1 LDDWLSRNIASNSNN
16 KNKSDKNRNIAS
28 FGQVIREPK
37 QKTQERSWTLNRKY
51 FVALIVVVAFP
62 FAVLAQTTVN
72 LDYGTLATGPNTI
85 VFTSD
90 ANFIKLNVAAGTS
103 SIDSVAE
110 LDDAGA
116 IGYLAG
122 SSWLIGMTSDAGTG
136 PGDVFVFDAQTAT
149 LDPATVNFND
159 VRDLA
164 IIDQGGQFDAI
175 VPDRA
180 NDTVHL
186 ITDVLGAPVTSE
198 ITPSSI
204 AGNVGIQG
212 LVALSDSL
220 YFIYD
225 ELPGG
230 GFGSDELIV
239 VEGNTADAKTTRL
252 SWNDIGS
259 AGAGLDTDELSVD
272 FHNGLAIRQPDP
284 STITMYLSNFG
295 ASSPA
300 QIIEVTWIDSGN
312 GFDFSAPVSSVLFFE
327 VDLLEAIVD
336 NNPTALVPE
345 GLANS
350 RGVAILPGE
359 TQGDDQLV
367 IWVDDS
373 ANNNSYVL
381 IYEFSGPA
389 FTLFGGNVL
398 ETVLETTVITDWL
411 PERCLLLQ
419 NYPNPFNPST
429 EIVYSLPRDTHV
441 ELKIVDA
448 LGRFVTRLAD
458 GFQHSGEH
466 TQTWNGTDQEGQ
478 GMPSGVYL
486 CQLKTEN
493 QTRTHKLLLI
503 R

>member
-1 LDDWLSRNIASNSNN
+1 M
-16 KNKSDKNRNIAS
+16 
-28 FGQVIREPK
+28 
-37 QKTQERSWTLNRKY
+37 NRKY
-51 FVALIVVVAFP
+51 FLVFILVVAFP
-62 FAVLAQTTVN
+62 FTVLAQIPVD
-72 LDYGTLATGPNTI
+72 LGYGTLATGLNTI
-85 VFTSD
+85 VFTNN
-90 ANFIKLNVAAGTS
+90 ANFIQLNVAARTS
-103 SIDSVAE
+103 SIASSAE
-110 LDDAGA
+110 LEGAGA

-122 SSWLIGMTSDAGTG
+122 TKWLIGMTSDAGTG

-149 LDPATVNFND
+149 VGPAKANITD

-164 IIDQGGQFDAI
+164 VIDQGGQFDAI

-186 ITDVLGAPVTSE
+186 ITDVLGTPVTSE

-204 AGNVGIQG
+204 AGEVGIQG

-220 YFIYD
+220 YFLYD
-225 ELPGG
+225 ELPAG
-230 GFGSDELIV
+230 GFGNDELIV
-239 VEGNTADAKTTRL
+239 VEGNTTDAKTTRL

-284 STITMYLSNFG
+284 STITLYLSNFG
-295 ASSPA
+295 AFSDA
-300 QIIEVTWIDSGN
+300 QIVEVTWIDSGN

-327 VDLLEAIVD
+327 VDLLEAIAN

-350 RGVAILPGE
+350 RAVAILPGE
-359 TQGDDQLV
+359 TPGDDQLV

-373 ANNNSYVL
+373 ANNNTYIL
-381 IYEFSGPA
+381 IYEISSGT
-389 FTLFGGNVL
+389 FTLFGGDVL

-411 PERCLLLQ
+411 PERYLLLQ
-419 NYPNPFNPST
+419 NYPNPFNSST
-429 EIVYSLPRDTHV
+429 EIVFSLPRDTHV

-448 LGRFVTRLAD
+448 LGRFVTRLAE
-458 GFQHSGEH
+458 GFQRSGEH

-478 GMPSGVYL
+478 DMPSGVYI

-493 QTRTHKLLLI
+493 QMRIHKLLLI

>member
-1 LDDWLSRNIASNSNN
+1 M
-16 KNKSDKNRNIAS
+16 
-28 FGQVIREPK
+28 
-37 QKTQERSWTLNRKY
+37 NRKY
-51 FVALIVVVAFP
+51 FLVLIVVVAFP
-62 FAVLAQTTVN
+62 FAVLAQTPVD

-85 VFTSD
+85 VFTS
-90 ANFIKLNVAAGTS
+90 NGNLIELNVAAGTS
-103 SIDSVAE
+103 SIDSTDE
-110 LDDAGA
+110 LKSAGA

-122 SSWLIGMTSDAGTG
+122 TEWLIGMTSDAGTN

-149 LDPATVNFND
+149 AGPAKANFND

-164 IIDQGGQFDAI
+164 VIDQGGQFDAI

-186 ITDVLGAPVTSE
+186 ITDVLGTPVTSE

-225 ELPGG
+225 ESPVG

-239 VEGNTADAKTTRL
+239 VEGNTTDAKTTRI

-259 AGAGLDTDELSVD
+259 AGAGLDPDELSVD
-272 FHNGLAIRQPDP
+272 FHNGLAVRQPDP
-284 STITMYLSNFG
+284 STITLYLSNFG
-295 ASSPA
+295 AFSYY

-312 GFDFSAPVSSVLFFE
+312 GFNFSAPVSSVLF
-327 VDLLEAIVD
+327 VDDDLLNAIVD
-336 NNPTALVPE
+336 NNPAALVPE
-345 GLANS
+345 GSANS
-350 RGVAILPGE
+350 RGVVILPGE
-359 TQGDDQLV
+359 TPEDDQLV

-373 ANNNSYVL
+373 ANNNTYIL
-381 IYEFSGPA
+381 IYEISSKTFS
-389 FTLFGGNVL
+389 LFGGDVL
-398 ETVLETTVITDWL
+398 ETALETTGITENWV
-411 PERCLLLQ
+411 PERYLLLQ

-441 ELKIVDA
+441 ELTIVDA
-448 LGRFVTRLAD
+448 LGRFVTRLAE
-458 GFQHSGEH
+458 GFQRTGEH

-478 GMPSGVYL
+478 DLPSGVYL

-493 QTRTHKLLLI
+493 QIQTHKLLLI

>member
-1 LDDWLSRNIASNSNN
+1 MTSSIFFDPLKNQNSYQFLSV
-16 KNKSDKNRNIAS
+16 D
-28 FGQVIREPK
+28 PK
-37 QKTQERSWTLNRKY
+37 QKTRERNWTMNLKY
-51 FVALIVVVAFP
+51 FLVLILIVAFP
-62 FAVLAQTTVN
+62 FAVLAQTPVSPE
-72 LDYGTLATGPNTI
+72 YGTLATGPNTI
-85 VFTSD
+85 VFTSN
-90 ANFIKLNVAAGTS
+90 ANFIKLDVAAGTS
-103 SIDSVAE
+103 SIDSAVE
-110 LDDAGA
+110 LEAAGA

-122 SSWLIGMTSDAGTG
+122 TNWLIGITSDAGTD

-149 LDPATVNFND
+149 AGPAKANIND

-164 IIDQGGQFDAI
+164 VIDQGGKFDAI

-186 ITDVLGAPVTSE
+186 ITDVLGTPVTSE

-225 ELPGG
+225 ELPEG
-230 GFGSDELIV
+230 GFGNDELIV
-239 VEGNTADAKTTRL
+239 VEGNTTDAKTTRL

-284 STITMYLSNFG
+284 STITLYLSNFG
-295 ASSPA
+295 ASSPC

-327 VDLLEAIVD
+327 EDLFSAIVD
-336 NNPTALVPE
+336 NNPTALIPE
-345 GLANS
+345 GSANS

-359 TQGDDQLV
+359 TPGDDQLV

-373 ANNNSYVL
+373 ANNNTYIL
-381 IYEFSGPA
+381 IYEISSGTFA
-389 FTLFGGNVL
+389 LFGGDAL
-398 ETVLETTVITDWL
+398 ETVLETTGITDWL

-441 ELKIVDA
+441 ELKIVDV
-448 LGRFVTRLAD
+448 LGRFVTRLAE
-458 GFQHSGEH
+458 GFQRSGEH

-478 GMPSGVYL
+478 DMSSGVYF

-493 QTRTHKLLLI
+493 QIRTHKLLLI

>member
-1 LDDWLSRNIASNSNN
+1 M
-16 KNKSDKNRNIAS
+16 
-28 FGQVIREPK
+28 
-37 QKTQERSWTLNRKY
+37 NRKY
-51 FVALIVVVAFP
+51 FPVLIVVAALP
-62 FAVLAQTTVN
+62 FAALAQTPVD
-72 LDYGTLATGPNTI
+72 LAYGTLATGPNTI
-85 VFTSD
+85 VFTSNG
-90 ANFIKLNVAAGTS
+90 NFIQLNMAAGTS
-103 SIDSVAE
+103 SIASAAE
-110 LDDAGA
+110 FGGAGA

-122 SSWLIGMTSDAGTG
+122 TEWLIGMTSDAGTG

-149 LDPATVNFND
+149 VDPAIANLND

-164 IIDQGGQFDAI
+164 VIDRGGRFDAI

-180 NDTVHL
+180 NDKVHL
-186 ITDVLGAPVTSE
+186 MTDVLGTPVISE

-225 ELPGG
+225 EMPAG
-230 GFGSDELIV
+230 GFGDDELIV
-239 VEGNTADAKTTRL
+239 VEGNSADAKTTRL

-272 FHNGLAIRQPDP
+272 FHNGLAVRQPDP
-284 STITMYLSNFG
+284 STVTVYLSNFG
-295 ASSPA
+295 VFSEN
-300 QIIEVTWIDSGN
+300 QIIEVTWTNSGN
-312 GFDFSAPVSSVLFFE
+312 GFNFSAPVSSVLFTE
-327 VDLLEAIVD
+327 ENLYSAIVD
-336 NNPTALVPE
+336 NNPVTLAPE
-345 GLANS
+345 GKANS

-359 TQGDDQLV
+359 TPGNDQLV

-373 ANNNSYVL
+373 AGDNSYML
-381 IYEFSGPA
+381 IYEISSGT
-389 FTLFGGNVL
+389 FTLFGGDAL
-398 ETVLETTVITDWL
+398 EMALENTGITDRLPL

-448 LGRFVTRLAD
+448 LGRFVTRLAE
-458 GFQHSGEH
+458 GFQLSGEY

-478 GMPSGVYL
+478 DMPSGVYL

-493 QTRTHKLLLI
+493 QIQTHKLLLI

>member
-1 LDDWLSRNIASNSNN
+1 M
-16 KNKSDKNRNIAS
+16 
-28 FGQVIREPK
+28 
-37 QKTQERSWTLNRKY
+37 NRKY
-51 FVALIVVVAFP
+51 FLALMVVVAFP
-62 FAVLAQTTVN
+62 FSVLAQTPVD
-72 LDYGTLATGPNTI
+72 LDYGTFATGPNTI
-85 VFTSD
+85 VFTNN

-103 SIDSVAE
+103 SIASAAE
-110 LDDAGA
+110 LNGAGA

-122 SSWLIGMTSDAGTG
+122 TKWLIGMTSDAGTG

-149 LDPATVNFND
+149 VGPAKANMND

-164 IIDQGGQFDAI
+164 VIDQGGRFDAI

-186 ITDVLGAPVTSE
+186 ITDVLGTPVTSE
-198 ITPSSI
+198 ITPGSI

-225 ELPGG
+225 ELPQG
-230 GFGSDELIV
+230 GFGDDELIM
-239 VEGNTADAKTTRL
+239 VEGNTADANTTRL

-259 AGAGLDTDELSVD
+259 AGAGLGTDELSVD
-272 FHNGLAIRQPDP
+272 FHNGLAVRQPDP
-284 STITMYLSNFG
+284 STIKLYLSNFG
-295 ASSPA
+295 TFSES

-312 GFDFSAPVSSVLFFE
+312 GFDFSAPVSSVLFSQD
-327 VDLLEAIVD
+327 DLFNAIVD

-345 GLANS
+345 GSPNS
-350 RGVAILPGE
+350 RGVAILPGA
-359 TQGDDQLV
+359 TPGDDQLV

-373 ANNNSYVL
+373 ANNNTYIL
-381 IYEFSGPA
+381 IYEISSGTFA
-389 FTLFGGNVL
+389 LFGGDVL
-398 ETVLETTVITDWL
+398 ETALETTGITDWL
-411 PERCLLLQ
+411 PERYLLLQ

-448 LGRFVTRLAD
+448 LGRFVARPAE
-458 GFQHSGEH
+458 GFQRTGKH

-478 GMPSGVYL
+478 DMPSGVYL

-493 QTRTHKLLLI
+493 QIRTHKLLLI

>member
-1 LDDWLSRNIASNSNN
+1 MNN
-16 KNKSDKNRNIAS
+16 N
-28 FGQVIREPK
+28 
-37 QKTQERSWTLNRKY
+37 Y
-51 FVALIVVVAFP
+51 FLVLILVVAFP
-62 FAVLAQTTVN
+62 FSVLAQTPVN

-85 VFTSD
+85 VFTSN
-90 ANFIKLNVAAGTS
+90 ANFIQLNVADGIS

-116 IGYLAG
+116 IGYLANTN
-122 SSWLIGMTSDAGTG
+122 WLIGMTSDAGTG

-149 LDPATVNFND
+149 ADPAKANFND

-164 IIDQGGQFDAI
+164 VIEQGDQFDVI

-186 ITDVLGAPVTSE
+186 ITDVLGTPVISE

-239 VEGNTADAKTTRL
+239 VEGNTTDATTTRL

-259 AGAGLDTDELSVD
+259 AGAGLSTDELSVD
-272 FHNGLAIRQPDP
+272 FHNGLAVRQPDP

-295 ASSPA
+295 AVSEI
-300 QIIEVTWIDSGN
+300 QIVKVTWTDAGN
-312 GFDFSAPVSSVLFFE
+312 GFDFSAPVSSVLFLE
-327 VDLLEAIVD
+327 DDLFSAIVD

-345 GLANS
+345 GSANS
-350 RGVAILPGE
+350 RGVVILPGE
-359 TQGDDQLV
+359 TPGDDQLV

-381 IYEFSGPA
+381 IYDISSGT
-389 FTLFGGNVL
+389 FELFGGDVL
-398 ETVLETTVITDWL
+398 ETVLETTVTTDWL
-411 PERCLLLQ
+411 PERHLLLQ
-419 NYPNPFNPST
+419 NYPNPFNPTT

-448 LGRFVTRLAD
+448 LGRVVTRLAE
-458 GFQHSGEH
+458 GFQLSGDH

-478 GMPSGVYL
+478 DMPSGVYF
-486 CQLKTEN
+486 CQLKTEH
-493 QTRTHKLLLI
+493 QIRTHKLLLI

>member
-1 LDDWLSRNIASNSNN
+1 M
-16 KNKSDKNRNIAS
+16 
-28 FGQVIREPK
+28 
-37 QKTQERSWTLNRKY
+37 NRKY
-51 FVALIVVVAFP
+51 FLVLILVVAFP
-62 FAVLAQTTVN
+62 FAVLAQTAVN

-85 VFTSD
+85 VFMSD

-103 SIDSVAE
+103 SSDSVAE

-122 SSWLIGMTSDAGTG
+122 TNWLIGMTSDAVTG

-149 LDPATVNFND
+149 VGPAKANIND

-164 IIDQGGQFDAI
+164 VIDQGGRLDAI

-186 ITDVLGAPVTSE
+186 ITDMLGTPVISD

-230 GFGSDELIV
+230 GFGNDELIM
-239 VEGNTADAKTTRL
+239 VEGNTTDAKTTRL

-259 AGAGLDTDELSVD
+259 AGAGMGTDELSVD

-284 STITMYLSNFG
+284 STIKLYLSNFG
-295 ASSPA
+295 AFSPC

-312 GFDFSAPVSSVLFFE
+312 GFNFSAPVSSVLFFE
-327 VDLLEAIVD
+327 DDLFIAIVE

-345 GLANS
+345 GSANS
-350 RGVAILPGE
+350 RAVAILPGE
-359 TQGDDQLV
+359 TPGDDRLV

-373 ANNNSYVL
+373 ENNNSYIL
-381 IYEFSGPA
+381 IYEITSPN
-389 FTLFGGNVL
+389 FTLFGGDVL
-398 ETVLETTVITDWL
+398 ERALETTVTTDQL
-411 PERCLLLQ
+411 PERCLLFQ

-441 ELKIVDA
+441 ELKIVDS
-448 LGRFVTRLAD
+448 LGRFVTRLAE
-458 GFQHSGEH
+458 GIQRSGEH
-466 TQTWNGTDQEGQ
+466 THTWNGTNQEGQ
-478 GMPSGVYL
+478 GMPSGVYF

-493 QTRTHKLLLI
+493 QIRTHKLLLI

>member
-1 LDDWLSRNIASNSNN
+1 M
-16 KNKSDKNRNIAS
+16 
-28 FGQVIREPK
+28 
-37 QKTQERSWTLNRKY
+37 NRKY
-51 FVALIVVVAFP
+51 FPVLIVVVAFP
-62 FAVLAQTTVN
+62 FAVLAQTPVD
-72 LDYGTLATGPNTI
+72 LEYGTLATGPNTI
-85 VFTSD
+85 VFTSN
-90 ANFIKLNVAAGTS
+90 ANFIQLNVAAGTS
-103 SIDSVAE
+103 SVTPAAE
-110 LDDAGA
+110 LGGAGA
-116 IGYLAG
+116 MGYLAG
-122 SSWLIGMTSDAGTG
+122 TKWLIGMTSDAGTG
-136 PGDVFVFDAQTAT
+136 PGDVFIFDAQTAT
-149 LDPATVNFND
+149 AGPAKANIND

-164 IIDQGGQFDAI
+164 VIDQGGQFDAI

-186 ITDVLGAPVTSE
+186 ITDVLGTSVTSE
-198 ITPSSI
+198 ITPGSI

-230 GFGSDELIV
+230 GFGNDELIV
-239 VEGNTADAKTTRL
+239 VEGNTPDAKTTRL

-272 FHNGLAIRQPDP
+272 FHNGLAVRQPDP

-295 ASSPA
+295 VFSPC
-300 QIIEVTWIDSGN
+300 QIIEVTWIDEGN
-312 GFDFSAPVSSVLFFE
+312 GFDFSAPVSSVLFLD
-327 VDLLEAIVD
+327 VDLLEAIV
-336 NNPTALVPE
+336 NNYPGALVPE
-345 GLANS
+345 GSANS

-359 TQGDDQLV
+359 TPGDDRLV

-373 ANNNSYVL
+373 VNSNTYIL
-381 IYEFSGPA
+381 IYKISSGT
-389 FTLFGGNVL
+389 FELFGGDVL
-398 ETVLETTVITDWL
+398 ETVLETTVTTHSS

-429 EIVYSLPRDTHV
+429 EIVYSLPRDAHV

-448 LGRFVTRLAD
+448 LGRFVTRLAE
-458 GFQHSGEH
+458 GFQPGGEH

-478 GMPSGVYL
+478 LMPSGVYL

-493 QTRTHKLLLI
+493 QIRTHKLLLI